1 MKLKW
6 FHCSHEHYG
15 GIGKFD
21 VFILGDS
28 TEHLFFSVEFAKP
41 FGSTTFFPCKC
52 QYGSEFSQIGTPH
65 FSLEGVIFFSLFFFL
80 FPALI
85 FAYMLMTHKY
95 LLHVFRLSTNPPKK
109 SLTKRKKKAG
119 RNEMKVNDR
128 KTQWVNLISFI
139 QSQFEFLSPL
149 L

>member
-6 FHCSHEHYG
+6 FHCSHEHYD

-41 FGSTTFFPCKC
+41 FGSTNFFLCKC

-65 FSLEGVIFFSLFFFL
+65 FSLEGVPTVSPSLSIDESKQ
-80 FPALI
+80 A
-85 FAYMLMTHKY
+85 HK
-95 LLHVFRLSTNPPKK
+95 
-109 SLTKRKKKAG
+109 
-119 RNEMKVNDR
+119 
-128 KTQWVNLISFI
+128 
-139 QSQFEFLSPL
+139 
-149 L
+149 

>member
-6 FHCSHEHYG
+6 FHCSHEHYD

-65 FSLEGVIFFSLFFFL
+65 FSLEGVTRDPFSTCISTHG
-80 FPALI
+80 AL
-85 FAYMLMTHKY
+85 
-95 LLHVFRLSTNPPKK
+95 RL
-109 SLTKRKKKAG
+109 
-119 RNEMKVNDR
+119 
-128 KTQWVNLISFI
+128 NLV
-139 QSQFEFLSPL
+139 
-149 L
+149 

>member
-6 FHCSHEHYG
+6 FHCSHEHYD

-65 FSLEGVIFFSLFFFL
+65 FSLEGVKANFYIF
-80 FPALI
+80 
-85 FAYMLMTHKY
+85 Y
-95 LLHVFRLSTNPPKK
+95 LCQESSHVVWDKIARVEVVDLRS
-109 SLTKRKKKAG
+109 KR
-119 RNEMKVNDR
+119 
-128 KTQWVNLISFI
+128 
-139 QSQFEFLSPL
+139 
-149 L
+149 